1 MLKSST
7 MAEFLSYGQLS
18 FMQVR
23 ADLNIERRQFA
34 RGKIDNVFISLVIFE
49 SYFGGNMTMES

>member
-1 MLKSST
+1 

>member
-1 MLKSST
+1 MT
-7 MAEFLSYGQLS
+7 EFLSYGQLS

-23 ADLNIERRQFA
+23 ADLNIKRRQFA
-34 RGKIDNVFISLVIFE
+34 RGKIDNVFISLVFFE